1 MASYIPVAPTSLV
14 SWATRHTLTVN
25 RLVRFSLLCFL
36 YRTVDGQLY
45 TCGANQFGQLGYQTD
60 FNSKQAG
67 QVLTLQGQR
76 ITMVGCGDTF
86 SVAVSEG
93 KLCHEKKLLF
103 A

>member
-1 MASYIPVAPTSLV
+1 MLKHDNAYIILS
-14 SWATRHTLTVN
+14 
-25 RLVRFSLLCFL
+25 FL
-36 YRTVDGQLY
+36 ISNPLVDGQLY

-86 SVAVSEG
+86 TVAVSEG
-93 KLCHEKKLLF
+93 KRKKGL
-103 A
+103 